1 MFCREDIM
9 LQPTSTFESLV
20 LIDNNDGT
28 ATLSSDH
35 YKDLHIIFDQSV
47 VEHLKDIDPSKY
59 YFATDVRHSGEEW
72 EISHLSSTT
81 GGGISNFLN
90 GTIEKDG
97 EKIICTNATIFPRY
111 QRVLL

>member
-1 MFCREDIM
+1 MT
-9 LQPTSTFESLV
+9 QPTSTFEPLV

-47 VEHLKDIDPSKY
+47 VEYLKDIDPSKY
-59 YFATDVRHSGEEW
+59 YFVTDIRHSGEEW

-90 GTIEKDG
+90 GTIKKEG
-97 EKIICTNATIFPRY
+97 EKVICTNARDFPPY
-111 QRVLL
+111 QRFSL